1 MGSVYTEDSL
11 EHQQMLFI
19 KDKVEEYTA
28 ADSDNRN
35 SVLSSM
41 KHEDFDKLLE
51 EYAEKMD
58 IKLSSACDSYKPSM
72 FEAKK

>member
-1 MGSVYTEDSL
+1 MIYREP
-11 EHQQMLFI
+11 I
-19 KDKVEEYTA
+19 ADKVEEYTA

-58 IKLSSACDSYKPSM
+58 IKLSSSCDSYKPSM